1 MKHSVKITLILLL
14 IFLLA
19 QFIGLLVVSQYI
31 DIKTSALSGKTV
43 LNEETYDITGIQPPE
58 IENESLSFIYIALAI
73 VIGTVL
79 ILLIIKYKKRYLW
92 KIWFFLSVFI
102 CLLISLSPFVYLLLL
117 YLVSGLEILAYPVT
131 FVLAAL
137 FAWMKTWRNNVYVHN
152 FTELFIYG
160 GLAAVIVPVLNMT
173 SVVIIIVIISIYDMY
188 AVWKSKHMVK
198 MAKFQAKEKL
208 FAGLYIPYSIGN
220 EVTKKISKRVGKIK
234 KGKGVKVKTGSA
246 ILGGGDIAFPLLFSG
261 VLFKTTGMV
270 FAHVITSLTSMLALG
285 LLFFYSQKKK
295 FYPAMPFIATG
306 LFIGYGLVRLVL
318 LI

>member
-1 MKHSVKITLILLL
+1 
-14 IFLLA
+14 
-19 QFIGLLVVSQYI
+19 
-31 DIKTSALSGKTV
+31 
-43 LNEETYDITGIQPPE
+43 
-58 IENESLSFIYIALAI
+58 
-73 VIGTVL
+73 
-79 ILLIIKYKKRYLW
+79 
-92 KIWFFLSVFI
+92 
-102 CLLISLSPFVYLLLL
+102 LISLSPFVYLLLL
-117 YLVSGLEILAYPVT
+117 YLVSGLEILAYPIT

-173 SVVIIIVIISIYDMY
+173 SVVIIIVIISFYDMY

-208 FAGLYIPYSIGN
+208 FAGLYIPYSIGKS
-220 EVTKKISKRVGKIK
+220 VKKKISGKVRKIVSR
-234 KGKGVKVKTGSA
+234 KGKGVEKVKTGSA

-270 FAHVITSLTSMLALG
+270 FAPVITSLTSMLALG

-306 LFIGYGLVRLVL
+306 LFIGYGLVLL

>member
-1 MKHSVKITLILLL
+1 MKHSLKITLILLF

-31 DIKTSALSGKTV
+31 DIETSAISGETV

-58 IENESLSFIYIALAI
+58 IENESLSFIYIAI

-117 YLVSGLEILAYPVT
+117 YLVSGLEIFAYPVA
-131 FVLAAL
+131 FVLAAV

-173 SVVIIIVIISIYDMY
+173 SVVIIIVIIAFYDMY

-208 FAGLYIPYSIGN
+208 FAGLYIPYSIGK
-220 EVTKKISKRVGKIK
+220 EVKAKVGKKIGKIK
-234 KGKGVKVKTGSA
+234 KGKSVKVKTGSA

-270 FAHVITSLTSMLALG
+270 FAPVITSITSMLALG

-306 LFIGYGLVRLVL
+306 LFIGYGIVL
-318 LI
+318 LLI

>member
-1 MKHSVKITLILLL
+1 
-14 IFLLA
+14 
-19 QFIGLLVVSQYI
+19 
-31 DIKTSALSGKTV
+31 
-43 LNEETYDITGIQPPE
+43 
-58 IENESLSFIYIALAI
+58 
-73 VIGTVL
+73 
-79 ILLIIKYKKRYLW
+79 
-92 KIWFFLSVFI
+92 
-102 CLLISLSPFVYLLLL
+102 
-117 YLVSGLEILAYPVT
+117 
-131 FVLAAL
+131 
-137 FAWMKTWRNNVYVHN
+137 
-152 FTELFIYG
+152 
-160 GLAAVIVPVLNMT
+160 
-173 SVVIIIVIISIYDMY
+173 
-188 AVWKSKHMVK
+188 MVK

-306 LFIGYGLVRLVL
+306 LFIGYGLVLL